1 MARVAFR
8 ASLEGEKELK
18 AKLASIA
25 GDKGMRKE
33 ARGAALEVAA
43 TLVEQMKARTP
54 VKTGKLRDSERLKV
68 MVSSKKEDIR
78 ISLLAGG
85 PDAPY
90 AALIHND
97 TKLRHPNG
105 GQSKFMES
113 VILEAVP
120 TAARDLAEKIDLR
133 RVAAAR

>member
-1 MARVAFR
+1 VARVAFK

-18 AKLASIA
+18 AKLRAIA
-25 GDKGMRKE
+25 GDKGMRKH

-43 TLVEQMKARTP
+43 LMLEQMKARTP
-54 VKTGKLRDSERLKV
+54 VKTGKLRASERIKV

-85 PDAPY
+85 PDVPY
-90 AALIHND
+90 ARIIHED
-97 TKLRHPNG
+97 RKLRHPNG
-105 GQSKFMES
+105 GQAKYMES

-120 TAARDLAEKIDLR
+120 TAAKQLADKIDLR
-133 RVAAAR
+133 QVASA